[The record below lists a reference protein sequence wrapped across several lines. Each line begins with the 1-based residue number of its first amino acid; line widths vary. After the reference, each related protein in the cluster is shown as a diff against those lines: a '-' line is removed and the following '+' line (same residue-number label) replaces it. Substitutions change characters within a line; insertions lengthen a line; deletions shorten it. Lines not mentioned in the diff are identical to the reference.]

1 MPTEP
6 GDRQRAGF
14 TLVELLVVLIVG
26 ALLLAGLA
34 GAVSNALSAERMAR
48 ARNDRLREVR
58 FAMDRMVT
66 AVAGS
71 PRLLLPLAEAPA
83 TPWSESVRDVLAL
96 VLDPRLDRDGDG
108 FADADNDRDGRI
120 DEDPGADLN
129 ADGAAGIA
137 GIDDDGDGLVDESNK
152 EDDDEDED
160 QRGTKD
166 EEALDGADDDGDAS
180 IDEDLGADLNAD
192 GAAGIAGIDDDGDG
206 LVDESSKEDDDEDED
221 QRGTKD
227 EDGFEVVLFR
237 RQGDLL
243 LERIPVPHAA
253 NGLQF
258 TEQPIAAGLTRFE
271 ARRLPSNVSDR
282 AVLVELV
289 LELPDA
295 DGRLLRL
302 VRRVRVGGAL

>member
-137 GIDDDGDGLVDESNK
+137 GIDDDGDGLVDES
-152 EDDDEDED
+152 
-160 QRGTKD
+160 
-166 EEALDGADDDGDAS
+166 
-180 IDEDLGADLNAD
+180 
-192 GAAGIAGIDDDGDG
+192 
-206 LVDESSKEDDDEDED
+206 SKEDDDEDED